1 MPEFVEYMQEDDTA
15 YHNAVATAEGA
26 VAEAILHSTINL
38 CGAKSLLIGYG
49 RCGKV
54 LADRLMRMYSC
65 VTVAE
70 RKESARAQAEAF
82 GFDSVPF
89 PLLPHLQKY
98 GKEYAYIFNT
108 VPKKVLTSR
117 ELENVSGEVTI
128 IDIASRPGGTDFEY
142 CRANKMNA
150 VQALGLPGKYAP
162 KRSAEVLMKVIEQH
176 IN

>member
-54 LADRLMRMYSC
+54 LADRLMRMYSR

-82 GFDSVPF
+82 W
-89 PLLPHLQKY
+89 
-98 GKEYAYIFNT
+98 I
-108 VPKKVLTSR
+108 
-117 ELENVSGEVTI
+117 
-128 IDIASRPGGTDFEY
+128 
-142 CRANKMNA
+142 
-150 VQALGLPGKYAP
+150 
-162 KRSAEVLMKVIEQH
+162 
-176 IN
+176 